1 MKLLS
6 FSLSFIKD
14 GEFDGEFGEIPRIYF
29 DSSFFMRI
37 FVEILNCR
45 PMARIYFKLSR
56 RVQPTTGKSE
66 IIIRLRNGKDYDILA
81 KSGIFIV
88 PCNFKEEGNGYGV
101 VSVNRRKIDND
112 IEYHKQQETTLKN
125 LETHILDMVGG
136 KAKEEITKEWLADVI
151 DRFVHPEK
159 YAPIYERKDVYDLF
173 NEYLGKKQYSEDYHR
188 GNLVMIRSVAR
199 YEAFTRLKKRK
210 DFTFDIDKVTK
221 EDIEDYRDYLRK
233 EKQLSEEHPKLF
245 KRILANYPA
254 NVKKGNNTIDDRG
267 ENAVFKLLKKL
278 KAFFAWLNEEGMTD
292 NRPFEGV
299 RLGKEQFG
307 TPYYI
312 TIEER
317 NTIASTPMPS
327 KHLTIQ
333 RDIFV
338 FHCFVGCRVSDLM
351 RLTTDNISGGILTY
365 TPHKTKDD
373 GEQALVARVPLHP
386 KAVELIEKYKGID
399 RKGRLFPFI
408 SPQKYNDA
416 IKEVFTISGITRY
429 VEVRNALTGDI
440 ERRPINEV
448 ASSHLA
454 RRTFVGNAYFKVAD
468 PNIIGKMSGHV
479 EGSKAF
485 ARYRNIEDETLKEV
499 INLIG

>member
-1 MKLLS
+1 MISLYAGSNIFVASEDWNTEEQRIEQYENKRVITDPIRAARNKAEKLEKLLKH
-6 FSLSFIKD
+6 IKD
-14 GEFDGEFGEIPRIYF
+14 VWEDA
-29 DSSFFMRI
+29 DKSS
-37 FVEILNCR
+37 
-45 PMARIYFKLSR
+45 
-56 RVQPTTGKSE
+56 
-66 IIIRLRNGKDYDILA
+66 
-81 KSGIFIV
+81 
-88 PCNFKEEGNGYGV
+88 
-101 VSVNRRKIDND
+101 
-112 IEYHKQQETTLKN
+112 
-125 LETHILDMVGG
+125 
-136 KAKEEITKEWLADVI
+136 ITKDWLFDVV
-151 DRFVHPEK
+151 DRYFFPEK
-159 YAPIYERKDVYDLF
+159 YAPKVERKDVYDLF
-173 NEYLGKKQYSEDYHR
+173 NEYLSKKQYSEDYHR

-199 YEAFTRLKKRK
+199 YEAFVRHNDKKRK
-210 DFTFDIDKVTK
+210 DFTFDIERITK
-221 EDIEDYRDYLRK
+221 EDIEDYRDYLRN
-233 EKQLSEEHPKLF
+233 EKHLSEEHPKLF
-245 KRILANYPA
+245 QKILANYPA

-278 KAFFAWLNEEGMTD
+278 KAFFAWLNEEGITD

-317 NTIASTPMPS
+317 NTIASTHMPP
-327 KHLTIQ
+327 KRLAIQ

-351 RLTTDNISGGILTY
+351 RLTTDNISDGILTY
-365 TPHKTKDD
+365 TPHKTKDE

-416 IKEVFTISGITRY
+416 IKEVFTISGITRC

-485 ARYRNIEDETLKEV
+485 ARYRNIEDDTLKEV

>member
-1 MKLLS
+1 MKVKLQLSKQADNGSCEVKLSSKVRVGDKVISLYAGSNIFVAPEDWNAEEQRIEQYESKRVITDPIRAARNKAEKLEKLL
-6 FSLSFIKD
+6 K
-14 GEFDGEFGEIPRIYF
+14 
-29 DSSFFMRI
+29 
-37 FVEILNCR
+37 
-45 PMARIYFKLSR
+45 
-56 RVQPTTGKSE
+56 
-66 IIIRLRNGKDYDILA
+66 
-81 KSGIFIV
+81 
-88 PCNFKEEGNGYGV
+88 
-101 VSVNRRKIDND
+101 
-112 IEYHKQQETTLKN
+112 H
-125 LETHILDMVGG
+125 
-136 KAKEEITKEWLADVI
+136 ITKMWEDTDKSSITKDWLFDVV
-151 DRFVHPEK
+151 DRYSFPEK
-159 YAPIYERKDVYDLF
+159 YAPKVERKDVYDLF

-199 YEAFTRLKKRK
+199 YEAFVRQNDKKRK

-221 EDIEDYRDYLRK
+221 EDIEGYREYLRK

-245 KRILANYPA
+245 QKILANYPA

-267 ENAVFKLLKKL
+267 ENAVFKLMKKL
-278 KAFFAWLNEEGMTD
+278 KAFFAWLNEEGITD
-292 NRPFEGV
+292 NRPFDGV

-351 RLTTDNISGGILTY
+351 RLTTDNISGGTLTY

-416 IKEVFTISGITRY
+416 IKEVFTIAGITRC